1 MKPFPRIPPTFNPR
15 PLSRLSGAVHSPFR
29 SQYAHV
35 HSSTAKAAV
44 AHPINVRG
52 PPPKPP
58 SPSPEFLERIERRK
72 KQSELIQQGNVVV
85 GSGQGSS
92 TTTPTASK
100 PLRRRFWKDV
110 HVKEVEDGYQIFL
123 DSRPVRT
130 PEKKIL
136 TIPAS
141 KPHLAH
147 AIALEWDLLVSAQQA
162 LKHHLIPLTSLTA
175 RAQDIAAEDAAGQGT
190 IREQIVTSMMRYLET
205 DTLLSWA
212 PAKSFYDPDLYDLE
226 PSGEGVKEEGEKK
239 ESLRDLQIRTARPI
253 IDFLTTKVWPGIE
266 IRPALQENSIL
277 PSPQLPLTM
286 EVIRGWIYGLPAYEL
301 AGLERGVL
309 ASKSL
314 LVAARFVIEWS
325 EQFRDLQAEGRRTF
339 GIEKAAEAST
349 LEVTW
354 QTDKWG
360 EVEDTH
366 DVDKEDVR
374 RQLGSVV
381 LLVSGERR

>member
-1 MKPFPRIPPTFNPR
+1 MKPFPRISPTFNPR
-15 PLSRLSGAVHSPFR
+15 PLSRLPRAVHAPLC

-44 AHPINVRG
+44 AHPITVSG

-58 SPSPEFLERIERRK
+58 SPSPEFLERLERRK
-72 KQSELIQQGNVVV
+72 KQSELIQQGNIVA
-85 GSGQGSS
+85 SGQGSS
-92 TTTPTASK
+92 TTAAESK

-110 HVKEVEDGYQIFL
+110 HVKEVDDGYQIFL

-136 TIPAS
+136 IIPAS

-162 LKHHLIPLTSLTA
+162 LKQHLIPLTSLTA
-175 RAQDIAAEDAAGQGT
+175 RVQDLAAEDAAGQST
-190 IREQIVTSMMRYLET
+190 IREQIVASMMRYLET

-212 PAKSFYDPDLYDLE
+212 PEKSFYDSHLHDME
-226 PSGEGVKEEGEKK
+226 ASGEGVTGEKE
-239 ESLRDLQIRTARPI
+239 ESLRDIQIRTARPI
-253 IDFLTTKVWPGIE
+253 VDFLTTKVWPGIE

>member
-1 MKPFPRIPPTFNPR
+1 MKPFPRIPSTLNPR
-15 PLSRLSGAVHSPFR
+15 PLSRLSGAVLCTPLR

-35 HSSTAKAAV
+35 HSSSAKAAV
-44 AHPINVRG
+44 AHPITVRG

-72 KQSELIQQGNVVV
+72 KQSELIQHGNIAE
-85 GSGQGSS
+85 SGQGSS
-92 TTTPTASK
+92 STTTTESK

-110 HVKEVEDGYQIFL
+110 HVKEVDDGYQIFL

-136 TIPAS
+136 TIPSS

-162 LKHHLIPLTSLTA
+162 LKQHLIPLTSLTA
-175 RAQDIAAEDAAGQGT
+175 RAQDIASEDAAGQST
-190 IREQIVTSMMRYLET
+190 IREQIVVSMMRYLET

-212 PAKSFYDPDLYDLE
+212 PEKNFYDSHLHNDPE
-226 PSGEGVKEEGEKK
+226 ASGQGLKGEKE

-314 LVAARFVIEWS
+314 LVAARFVVEWS

-374 RQLGSVV
+374 RQFGSVV

>member
-1 MKPFPRIPPTFNPR
+1 MKPFLRIPPTFSPR
-15 PLSRLSGAVHSPFR
+15 PLSRLSGAVHAPLR
-29 SQYAHV
+29 SQYVQHV
-35 HSSTAKAAV
+35 HSSTATAAV
-44 AHPINVRG
+44 AHPITVSG

-72 KQSELIQQGNVVV
+72 KQAELIQQGNVVR
-85 GSGQGSS
+85 SGQGSS
-92 TTTPTASK
+92 SAK
-100 PLRRRFWKDV
+100 PLKRRFWKDV
-110 HVKEVEDGYQIFL
+110 HVREVDDGYQIFL

-147 AIALEWDLLVSAQQA
+147 AIALEWDLLISAQQA
-162 LKHHLIPLTSLTA
+162 LKQHLIPLTSLTA
-175 RAQDIAAEDAAGQGT
+175 RAQDIVAEDAAGQDT
-190 IREQIVTSMMRYLET
+190 IRQQIVTSMMRYLDT

-212 PAKSFYDPDLYDLE
+212 PAKSIYDPEE
-226 PSGEGVKEEGEKK
+226 PDDVEASGEGVM
-239 ESLRDLQIRTARPI
+239 ESLRDRQISTARPI

-277 PSPQLPLTM
+277 PSPQLPLTR

-314 LVAARFVIEWS
+314 LVAARFVVEWS
-325 EQFRDLQAEGRRTF
+325 EQFRDVQPEGRRTF

-354 QTDKWG
+354 QTDNWG

-366 DVDKEDVR
+366 DVDKEDVK

-381 LLVSGERR
+381 LLVSGEQR

>member
-1 MKPFPRIPPTFNPR
+1 MKSIPRISTAFTPR
-15 PLSRLSGAVHSPFR
+15 PLLCLSRANAPTR
-29 SQYAHV
+29 TRHV
-35 HSSTAKAAV
+35 HSSVAKAAV
-44 AHPINVRG
+44 AHPINIRG

-58 SPSPEFLERIERRK
+58 APSPEFLERIERRK
-72 KQSELIQQGNVVV
+72 KQSELIQQGNVAESRK
-85 GSGQGSS
+85 GS
-92 TTTPTASK
+92 TTSK
-100 PLRRRFWKDV
+100 PLKRRFWKDV
-110 HVKEVEDGYQIFL
+110 HVKELADGYQIFL

-130 PEKKIL
+130 PAKKIL
-136 TIPAS
+136 TIPPS

-147 AIALEWDLLVSAQQA
+147 AIALEWDLLISAQQA

-175 RAQDIAAEDAAGQGT
+175 RALDIAAEDAASQDT
-190 IREQIVTSMMRYLET
+190 IRDQIVKSTMRYLDT

-212 PAKSFYDPDLYDLE
+212 PEKNIHDPEIHDEEASSQGYA
-226 PSGEGVKEEGEKK
+226 VKG
-239 ESLRDLQIRTARPI
+239 ESLRDLQIRTSRPI
-253 IDFLTTKVWPGIE
+253 INFLTAKVWPGIE
-266 IRPALQENSIL
+266 IKPALEEHSIM
-277 PSPQLPLTM
+277 PTPQPPLTK
-286 EVIRGWIYGLPAYEL
+286 EVIRGWVYGLPAYEL

-325 EQFRDLQAEGRRTF
+325 EQFRHLQPEGRREF

-366 DVDKEDVR
+366 DVNREDVR

>member
-1 MKPFPRIPPTFNPR
+1 MRSIRNISIAINPR
-15 PLSRLSGAVHSPFR
+15 PFLRLSGLNNAPSR
-29 SQYAHV
+29 ICTRHV
-35 HSSTAKAAV
+35 HSSIAKAAV

-58 SPSPEFLERIERRK
+58 APSAEFLERIERRK
-72 KQSELIQQGNVVV
+72 KQSELIQQGNVPE
-85 GSGQGSS
+85 SRQGSS
-92 TTTPTASK
+92 TSK
-100 PLRRRFWKDV
+100 PLKRRFWKDV
-110 HVKEVEDGYQIFL
+110 HVRETADGYEVLL

-130 PEKKIL
+130 PTKKIL
-136 TIPAS
+136 TIPPS

-162 LKHHLIPLTSLTA
+162 LRQHLIPLTSLTA
-175 RAQDIAAEDAAGQGT
+175 RAQDIAAEDAAGQNT
-190 IREQIVTSMMRYLET
+190 IRAHIVKSAMRYLDT

-212 PAKSFYDPDLYDLE
+212 PAKNIHDPVIPDGVAGDHGY
-226 PSGEGVKEEGEKK
+226 GVKG

-253 IDFLTTKVWPGIE
+253 IDFLTAKVWPGIE
-266 IRPALQENSIL
+266 IKPALEEDSIM
-277 PSPQLPLTM
+277 PTPQNPLTK
-286 EVIRGWIYGLPAYEL
+286 EVIRGWIYGLPAFEL
-301 AGLERGVL
+301 AGLERGIL

-325 EQFRDLQAEGRRTF
+325 EEFRHLQPEGRRVF

-354 QTDKWG
+354 QTDQWG

-381 LLVSGERR
+381 LLVSGEQR